1 MKPRKSKYGSFHDED
16 EDGGEGQ
23 ATPAKPTPAKLV
35 VVATT
40 SAVVVVAAAA
50 PAPAAPAHHTATT
63 DHHVLKSLQK
73 RMKTILK
80 EPSNKVCSECKSRKP
95 KWISL
100 LQAPIDQERKQLGVL
115 CCGDCQAYHAA
126 LGEELC
132 ILKSLKHPEECKYL
146 KEGLEKR
153 Q

>member
-16 EDGGEGQ
+16 EDGGEGE
-23 ATPAKPTPAKLV
+23 ATPAKPALAKL
-35 VVATT
+35 
-40 SAVVVVAAAA
+40 AVVTTTPSSTAA
-50 PAPAAPAHHTATT
+50 PASAAHHTKTS
-63 DHHVLKSLQK
+63 DPHVVKSLQK
-73 RMKTILK
+73 RMKIILK

-132 ILKSLKHPEECKYL
+132 ILKSLKHAEECKY
-146 KEGLEKR
+146 
-153 Q
+153 